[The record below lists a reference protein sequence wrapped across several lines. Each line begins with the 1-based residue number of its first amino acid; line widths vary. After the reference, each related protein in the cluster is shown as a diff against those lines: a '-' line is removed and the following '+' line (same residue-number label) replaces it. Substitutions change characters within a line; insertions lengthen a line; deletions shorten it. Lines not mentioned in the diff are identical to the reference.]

1 MYVSKG
7 AQSSGLVGS
16 AAREK
21 EKGKGAPPTC
31 VYVLCNQIYV
41 KSNTEIGLY
50 KLTLCLL

>member
-1 MYVSKG
+1 MYVEG
-7 AQSSGLVGS
+7 AQSSGLG
-16 AAREK
+16 AQAWQDDERER
-21 EKGKGAPPTC
+21 APPTC